1 MPPYNMDLFIVNRYY
16 GDDKKEGKDSDEKV
30 KLAVLLS
37 KIEERKKQKEAI
49 QKAKLNYESPDL
61 KSHIGEHVD
70 DIATS
75 VTTFEGEDDDK
86 NKKRHKNIDLI
97 DDKRTGEKE
106 ARDIVEKGDS
116 TEKKKKKKKHK
127 RKWRETCDSE
137 ESEGDAGET
146 KIVKSVE
153 KVEGFTVLG
162 TDKFKKKQKVKRVLP
177 QWLANPSIVS
187 VNLQQLTT
195 TVKDIP
201 GLDRDIVHALKRNNI
216 THFFP
221 GNFLIVH

>member
-1 MPPYNMDLFIVNRYY
+1 MWLLFCYTLCLFCLSSRYY

-86 NKKRHKNIDLI
+86 KKKRYKNIDLI

-106 ARDIVEKGDS
+106 ARDIQEKGGS
-116 TEKKKKKKKHK
+116 TEKKKKKKKKHK

-162 TDKFKKKQKVKRVLP
+162 TDKFKKKQKVCIDQTLWP
-177 QWLANPSIVS
+177 SNPSSVS
-187 VNLQQLTT
+187 KEKCEQFEVFIDVTMMI
-195 TVKDIP
+195 TVFWYVIP
-201 GLDRDIVHALKRNNI
+201 
-216 THFFP
+216 
-221 GNFLIVH
+221 